1 MDCTP
6 ESSLIGEGIIIG
18 QRGARQGGGE
28 KAKRR
33 SLAGECLDGGSVAA
47 SMLRISEVTALV
59 ELGLRFR
66 ALANEQ
72 ESRGTKIN
80 HPASSEDI
88 YADPSSLA

>member
-1 MDCTP
+1 M
-6 ESSLIGEGIIIG
+6 
-18 QRGARQGGGE
+18 
-28 KAKRR
+28 
-33 SLAGECLDGGSVAA
+33 AA

-72 ESRGTKIN
+72 ELRGTKIN